1 MEAEVHIAPKDIE
14 FNFIKENLNGK
25 LPDEDSLKDD
35 IFDFDNYK
43 EYKSDSATRNQNEC
57 EMKEFERFEENGG
70 DLNVDLSS
78 VSGPSSKDNTETLSA
93 TSCREKSLGT
103 NSSKAES
110 MSSEVDSRGS
120 VQNLTIDLGQSE
132 APVECRERHSSELR
146 DVETTQ
152 STELA

>member
-35 IFDFDNYK
+35 IFDFDNHK

-93 TSCREKSLGT
+93 ASCREKSLGT

-120 VQNLTIDLGQSE
+120 VQNLTIDFGQSE
-132 APVECRERHSSELR
+132 APIECRDRHSSEPR